1 MTSTQKA
8 VHPGSTAPARPTEAP
23 APGEQAQP
31 VAIPDETKDGRPEPP
46 ALKVW
51 EPEPVRVVSFD
62 TAFRVYADTS
72 ADLERS
78 ERRVERMRA
87 VVRAGRDMRRAFKA
101 SVAENRTLKKTI
113 RELTRE
119 RDEANQNATNLL
131 AGLDEVRT
139 ACNQYGIVTGSLVE
153 RVHAL
158 AKRPAHLVEEN
169 RTLQAE
175 IAALQRRVEEL
186 TRERCAGQEAS

>member
-1 MTSTQKA
+1 MTQHTTK
-8 VHPGSTAPARPTEAP
+8 HPGSTAPPRPTEDP

-31 VAIPDETKDGRPEPP
+31 VAIPDETQERPAPPALEAWEPP
-46 ALKVW
+46 A
-51 EPEPVRVVSFD
+51 VRSVPLSTALQIYMDESSDGDDLLAENEMLLVRLNRSVRRAAHYRRRIAVLCRDDSKKQISDLLGGVV
-62 TAFRVYADTS
+62 
-72 ADLERS
+72 LL
-78 ERRVERMRA
+78 
-87 VVRAGRDMRRAFKA
+87 RRAF
-101 SVAENRTLKKTI
+101 SEH
-113 RELTRE
+113 
-119 RDEANQNATNLL
+119 
-131 AGLDEVRT
+131 
-139 ACNQYGIVTGSLVE
+139 GIVTGSLVE